1 MMEETRL
8 FDINSIELNELFDS
22 VRMELKNKND
32 DYKKLKKQY
41 HDIMDRFPNLQLIL
55 KMMKY
60 LNWIKK
66 NVKCFKKLFN

>member
-32 DYKKLKKQY
+32 EYKKLKNNT
-41 HDIMDRFPNLQLIL
+41 MIL
-55 KMMKY
+55 
-60 LNWIKK
+60 WIDFQIC
-66 NVKCFKKLFN
+66 N